1 MQSPTLE
8 IRDTC
13 TFELHKARA
22 EAIAEI
28 LRVPIMKVTLEIYAP
43 LPSLP
48 TVISYE
54 ILPSFVLILEEIAFL
69 KFYEDV
75 QKKRFVF
82 TILHPV

>member
-1 MQSPTLE
+1 
-8 IRDTC
+8 
-13 TFELHKARA
+13 
-22 EAIAEI
+22 
-28 LRVPIMKVTLEIYAP
+28 MKVTLEIYAP

-69 KFYEDV
+69 KFYEDI
-75 QKKRFVF
+75 QKKGLVF

>member
-1 MQSPTLE
+1 
-8 IRDTC
+8 
-13 TFELHKARA
+13 
-22 EAIAEI
+22 
-28 LRVPIMKVTLEIYAP
+28 MKVTLEIYAP

-48 TVISYE
+48 KVISYE

-69 KFYEDV
+69 KFYEDI